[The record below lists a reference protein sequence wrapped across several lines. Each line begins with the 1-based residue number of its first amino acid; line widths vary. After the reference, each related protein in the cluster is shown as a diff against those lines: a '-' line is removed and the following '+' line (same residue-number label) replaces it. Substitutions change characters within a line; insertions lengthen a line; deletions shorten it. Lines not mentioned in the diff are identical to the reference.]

1 MPGLTNVSLTSNA
14 FLYRDNVT
22 ITGSIRVIRFSRI
35 DIGAL
40 QRFFPVI
47 EPWFPI
53 YDPYILGDNCEIESA
68 ETCYDDVI
76 RDDDVTR
83 YYLAIRDAYSTKAL
97 ANTRVLALAGMTQ
110 LSLELWHES
119 LSKQTMSENP
129 IDMYLYGDV
138 LLSRMMDASMVPRLM
153 ELTKYTRPSRLH
165 FVYGTF
171 KREGFKELLDWMI
184 ANRNKGYFKNLKAFH
199 VNEHN
204 IQACVNVENAASLQY
219 AIIAD
224 LKRICEDTVNFP
236 VLTEMNFDNNGY
248 NEGGA
253 IYDISQF
260 AEAMMSACSL
270 TSRRIDISAWSD
282 MSVKY
287 PLMCGEA
294 DKSYAYYNLSDADEI
309 AQCRNTWHWE
319 LKTGFRVYGT
329 QGPFPDRN
337 TPRDC

>member
-1 MPGLTNVSLTSNA
+1 MPSLTNVSLTSNA

-40 QRFFPVI
+40 QSFFLTP
-47 EPWFPI
+47 ESWFPI

-68 ETCYDDVI
+68 ETCYNNVI

-83 YYLAIRDAYSTKAL
+83 YYLAIRDAYPTKAL

-153 ELTKYTRPSRLH
+153 ELTKYTRPSRLF

-171 KREGFKELLDWMI
+171 KREGFKELLDWMVKN
-184 ANRNKGYFKNLKAFH
+184 ADKGYFVNLKAFH

-224 LKRICEDTVNFP
+224 LKRVCEDTVNFP

-260 AEAMMSACSL
+260 AIKMMDACQYA
-270 TSRRIDISAWSD
+270 SRRIDISAWSD

-309 AQCRNTWHWE
+309 AQCRYTWHWE
-319 LKTGFRVYGT
+319 LKTAYRMYGT
-329 QGPFPDRN
+329 QGPFPDAN
-337 TPRDC
+337 SPRDC

>member
-1 MPGLTNVSLTSNA
+1 MPSLTNVSLTSNA

-68 ETCYDDVI
+68 ETCYDDVV

-83 YYLAIRDAYSTKAL
+83 RYLAIRDAYPTKAL

-138 LLSRMMDASMVPRLM
+138 LLSRMMDASMIPRLM
-153 ELTKYTRPSRLH
+153 ELTKYTRPSRLF

-171 KREGFKELLDWMI
+171 KREGFKDLLDWMI

-224 LKRICEDTVNFP
+224 LKAICGDTVNFP
-236 VLTEMNFDNNGY
+236 LLTEMNFDNNGY
-248 NEGGA
+248 NEGGGF
-253 IYDISQF
+253 YDISQF
-260 AEAMMSACSL
+260 AIKMMDACQYA
-270 TSRRIDISAWSD
+270 SRRIDISAWSD
-282 MSVKY
+282 LSVKY

-294 DKSYAYYNLSDADEI
+294 DKSYSYYNVSDADEI
-309 AQCRNTWHWE
+309 AQCRYTWHWE
-319 LKTGFRVYGT
+319 LKTDYRMYGT

>member
-1 MPGLTNVSLTSNA
+1 MPSLTNVSLTSNA

-83 YYLAIRDAYSTKAL
+83 YYLAIRDAYPTKAL

-138 LLSRMMDASMVPRLM
+138 LLSRMMDASMIPRLM
-153 ELTKYTRPSRLH
+153 ELTKYTRPSRLF

-184 ANRNKGYFKNLKAFH
+184 ANRNKGYFVNLKAFH

-260 AEAMMSACSL
+260 AIKMMDACQYA
-270 TSRRIDISAWSD
+270 SRRIDISAWSD
-282 MSVKY
+282 LSVKY

-294 DKSYAYYNLSDADEI
+294 DKSYGYYNVSDADET
-309 AQCRNTWHWE
+309 AQCRYTWHWE
-319 LKTGFRVYGT
+319 LKTAYRMYGT